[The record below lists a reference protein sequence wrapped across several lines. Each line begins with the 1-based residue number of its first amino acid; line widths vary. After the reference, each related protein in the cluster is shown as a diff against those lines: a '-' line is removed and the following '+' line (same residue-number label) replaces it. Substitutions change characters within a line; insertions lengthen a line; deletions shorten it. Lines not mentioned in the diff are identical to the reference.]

1 MLMRND
7 RKFRDCSALYVIG
20 FKIDMATMYFW
31 PSIRFFASHALKD
44 DLTQLGK
51 NSSHFTLQ
59 MKYLVSLLWKLLHR
73 FKLFKLKLSLDDE
86 TKDYVDRNTGGQVN
100 SLHEVTEL
108 G

>member
-1 MLMRND
+1 
-7 RKFRDCSALYVIG
+7 
-20 FKIDMATMYFW
+20 
-31 PSIRFFASHALKD
+31 
-44 DLTQLGK
+44 
-51 NSSHFTLQ
+51 

-100 SLHEVTEL
+100 SLHEFTEL

>member
-1 MLMRND
+1 MTVN
-7 RKFRDCSALYVIG
+7 SVIAALSTWHTLKLTWQQRIS
-20 FKIDMATMYFW
+20 DHHA
-31 PSIRFFASHALKD
+31 PIRFFASHALKD
-44 DLTQLGK
+44 NLTQLGK

-86 TKDYVDRNTGGQVN
+86 TKDYIDRNTGGQVN

>member
-1 MLMRND
+1 
-7 RKFRDCSALYVIG
+7 
-20 FKIDMATMYFW
+20 
-31 PSIRFFASHALKD
+31 
-44 DLTQLGK
+44 
-51 NSSHFTLQ
+51 

-73 FKLFKLKLSLDDE
+73 FNLFKLKLSLDDE